1 MDYPE
6 LVRLRKELHQHP
18 ELSGQEKWTS
28 ARIISELQIF
38 NPDQL
43 MENLG
48 GFGLAAIFIPENGRF
63 DKTILFR
70 AELDAL
76 PLHESSDLPHSSKNS
91 GVMHACGHDG
101 HMAILL
107 GLAKKIRKK
116 TFSDKRY
123 ILLFQPSEETG
134 RGAGQLLHD
143 DRFKDLRIDCGYAL
157 HNLPGFR
164 ENSVYIKYGT
174 FACASAGFEIVF
186 KGKASHAAY
195 PEQGVNPALTV
206 AGFIR
211 EISHELSHFFEDDS
225 NGKHTFTFIKMGE
238 PAFGMSPGEAKVGIT
253 VRASTDE
260 KLKEA
265 FKLTESAVSQ
275 SGKHFKGTI
284 TLSRKEPFTAV
295 INHQDGVDKVKKAT
309 QELGLQIEE
318 LTDPLPWS
326 EDFGEF
332 GKKFP
337 VTLFGIGAGM
347 NGSPLHSET
356 YDFND
361 RLIETGIHIFE
372 KIMELE

>member
-1 MDYPE
+1 MNYPE

-18 ELSGQEKWTS
+18 ELSGQEKRT
-28 ARIISELQIF
+28 ADRISRQLRAF
-38 NPDQL
+38 NPDHL

-48 GFGLAAIFIPENGRF
+48 GFGVAAIFNPVNGNF

-76 PLHESSDLPHSSKNS
+76 PLHEVADLPHNSKNN

-101 HMAILL
+101 HMAILI
-107 GLAKKIRKK
+107 GLAKKISNKPF
-116 TFSDKRY
+116 TGKRY

-134 RGAGQLLHD
+134 RGAGQLLDD
-143 DRFKDLRIDCGYAL
+143 DRFSNLDIDCGYAL

-164 ENSVYIKYGT
+164 ENTVFVKYGT
-174 FACASAGFEIVF
+174 FACASAGFEIAF

-206 AGFIR
+206 AEFIR
-211 EISHELSHFFEDDS
+211 EISHELAHFFENDS
-225 NGKHTFTFIKMGE
+225 AGKYTFTFIKMGE

-253 VRASTDE
+253 VRASTDG
-260 KLKEA
+260 KLREA
-265 FKLTESAVSQ
+265 FKLAESAVMRSEKQFDGIISLSQ
-275 SGKHFKGTI
+275 
-284 TLSRKEPFTAV
+284 KEPFSAV

-309 QELGLQIEE
+309 QESGLQMEE

-337 VTLFGIGAGM
+337 VTLFGIGAGL
-347 NGSPLHSET
+347 NSSPLHSET

-361 RLIETGIHIFE
+361 RLIETGVKIFE
-372 KIMELE
+372 KLMDIE